1 MFLLLRVTSKASDH
15 LQDCDPCV
23 DFVHL
28 VFEARVDLGSR
39 TARCPRSPCT
49 SGSWAPSPWS
59 PWSPWAPSPWST
71 WAPSSWSPWWT
82 SPQLSSPRWPPV
94 CRRGNGWRPPRLCT
108 LSLLLCLVRP
118 HNNHCEG
125 LIVSFH
131 YKYWNLDI
139 WQNMVV
145 ISVCC
150 LATEYHCEC
159 LFVSFHYKNW
169 NLDMKN
175 KDDYRFSLGHTIT
188 AGPKVWARTIHIPI
202 DWLEPQYTFL

>member
-71 WAPSSWSPWWT
+71 WALSSWSPWWT

-125 LIVSFH
+125 LIVSFQSIG
-131 YKYWNLDI
+131 I
-139 WQNMVV
+139 WIYDKIWWWFLFVVWPHNTTVKVYLLVFIIRIGIWIWKTKMVV
-145 ISVCC
+145 IIVSRW
-150 LATEYHCEC
+150 AT
-159 LFVSFHYKNW
+159 
-169 NLDMKN
+169 
-175 KDDYRFSLGHTIT
+175 
-188 AGPKVWARTIHIPI
+188 
-202 DWLEPQYTFL
+202 Q